1 VRIDAMASGRAESD
15 TPMPTTE
22 TAPDGATS
30 TVTDEEWKAM
40 ADVLTNVYAYRTEE

>member
-1 VRIDAMASGRAESD
+1 MASGRAESD

-30 TVTDEEWKAM
+30 TVTDEEWKGM
-40 ADVLTNVYAYRTEE
+40 ADVLTNVYAHRVDE

>member
-1 VRIDAMASGRAESD
+1 MAAARAESD

-22 TAPDGATS
+22 TVPDGATS

-40 ADVLTNVYAYRTEE
+40 ADVLTNIYALRTKDGE